1 MKEKKGIMFKGKFC
15 EVWGGVYLGTTSRF
29 HRGTLPDV
37 SRTLKANMHDAG
49 VVVEYEEDNSRDVL

>member
-1 MKEKKGIMFKGKFC
+1 MGGI
-15 EVWGGVYLGTTSRF
+15 YLGTTSRF
-29 HRGTLPDV
+29 AGGTLPDV